1 MAAYVYAAPA
11 RQSLTDFLHPSFS
24 SLLYSH
30 GMSQELMRYQK
41 KLQIHIDTYLRHLEE
56 LEALERSSEPNAKRK
71 VKLKQGRLLEDKEQ
85 IVELLAIT
93 PPLMHDVID
102 LYPALSDE
110 LYPGIGV
117 NRAPKSLKDVEA
129 RDYAQ
134 DDDE

>member
-1 MAAYVYAAPA
+1 MSLATH
-11 RQSLTDFLHPSFS
+11 QDHLSLTSYLPLSIVCYTDAA
-24 SLLYSH
+24 
-30 GMSQELMRYQK
+30 MSQELTRYQK
-41 KLQIHIDTYLRHLEE
+41 KLQTYMDTYICHLEE

-71 VKLKQGRLLEDKEQ
+71 VKLKQGRLLKDKQQ

-110 LYPGIGV
+110 LFPGIGV
-117 NRAPKSLKDVEA
+117 NRAPKTLKDVEA
-129 RDYAQ
+129 RDYTQ